1 MSSPPESAPIAASL
15 DAALRPVGWDEYVGQ
30 GQVVEKA
37 QVQELAVEEK

>member
-1 MSSPPESAPIAASL
+1 MEEVAEEREPGS
-15 DAALRPVGWDEYVGQ
+15 AALVVCLVA